1 MEFKIKSMWCVCV
14 WRPLVVSQETSRD
27 SSIDFKCNV
36 QTHFVMSDHGPQNHK
51 GHFLE
56 IEIYTP
62 SES

>member
-14 WRPLVVSQETSRD
+14 LRPLVVSQETGRD

-51 GHFLE
+51 GQFF
-56 IEIYTP
+56 
-62 SES
+62 